1 MPDLNID
8 MHFYDT
14 LKLHFSGIYYTYNY
28 ETSSYEEYSN
38 FNPPEGLQA
47 NAVAKRRNRNNGY
60 KTGMKNSS
68 YNDKKDHGVP
78 SNDAKSRRKRAMSEE
93 VASGEKKDANCKER
107 TSYSAP
113 PSPYTGSEI
122 QLMPK
127 SKAILNGEGILNGS
141 DLEDGE
147 LSDDGS
153 CVSLSS
159 AEYEKYNLEAISETD
174 EEKKFHDDNSTEID
188 NNKSNTIAPCVRLMV
203 VRRNALQKESKQS
216 SSEDAKDNSNDQS
229 EMKEGTLFIITVMGG
244 SIGREGSQ
252 HLVLLD
258 REVGCSKD
266 HASIMFRD
274 EKFYL
279 VDKGSTNGT
288 FLNDKCLAKNKPCE
302 IGHGSMIRIGNTTMK
317 CHVHPGKETCFEC
330 EPGVVYSSIEQQVN
344 NKHKFMSKSKRER
357 LRKKE
362 QKRIKNKYGISKVTN
377 GDDTRNSTKYKDRA
391 EGRRKEIGSDNP
403 FEATQSASL
412 DVALDDNNKGFK
424 MLSKMGWK
432 KGEGLGVENNQGIV
446 EPIKIETRA
455 ERSGLGSN
463 DAPLSMSAKTFNLK
477 MEKKTEMMQQIRQRF
492 DELQTKFESNENS
505 DNDEK

>member
-1 MPDLNID
+1 M
-8 MHFYDT
+8 
-14 LKLHFSGIYYTYNY
+14 KLHFSGTYYTYNY

-38 FNPPEGLQA
+38 FNASEASQTD
-47 NAVAKRRNRNNGY
+47 VVTKRRNRNNGNN
-60 KTGMKNSS
+60 TGKKNCS
-68 YNDKKDHGVP
+68 YNDKKHHGVP
-78 SNDAKSRRKRAMSEE
+78 STNAKSRWKRAMSEE
-93 VASGEKKDANCKER
+93 LSSGRNEDTNCKER

-113 PSPYTGSEI
+113 PSPYTGSENQANTI
-122 QLMPK
+122 
-127 SKAILNGEGILNGS
+127 SKAILIGERRLNES

-159 AEYEKYNLEAISETD
+159 SEYEKYNLDAISETD
-174 EEKKFHDDNSTEID
+174 EDNKFQEDNSTEID
-188 NNKSNTIAPCVRLMV
+188 NTKTNTIAPCVRLMV
-203 VRRNALQKESKQS
+203 VRKNSLDGASKQPIS
-216 SSEDAKDNSNDQS
+216 ADAKDNSNNQS

-252 HLVLLD
+252 HLVLLN

-266 HASIMFRD
+266 HASIMFRN

-302 IGHGSMIRIGNTTMK
+302 IGHGSMIRIGNTIMK

-344 NKHKFMSKSKRER
+344 NKHEFMSKSKRER

-362 QKRIKNKYGISKVTN
+362 QKRIKNKYGISKINN

-391 EGRRKEIGSDNP
+391 EGRRKEVGSDSP

-432 KGEGLGVENNQGIV
+432 KGEGLGAENNQGMV

-455 ERSGLGSN
+455 ERSGLGSH
-463 DAPLSMSAKTFNLK
+463 DAPLSMSGKTFNLK
-477 MEKKTEMMQQIRQRF
+477 MQKKTEMMQQIRQRF
-492 DELQTKFESNENS
+492 DELQTKFENNENS
-505 DNDEK
+505 DIDEK